1 MVEEK
6 VSPNVHSNFFLCFS
20 KLNLVTKTHGHL
32 ARDCISYSFLHSM
45 TTFGPVG
52 ACKNMC
58 NFYIIFLKI
67 KLLSQYIPVS
77 LTLGQEQQLQQVFI
91 KERKVIPKNYF
102 ALREIIRKSLNVYL
116 CQQQFQPNTREESL
130 CKDASVRDKKEQ
142 TFLRESVPDR
152 NLNINLRC
160 LTSTSYKR
168 KIP

>member
-45 TTFGPVG
+45 TTFGPVV

-67 KLLSQYIPVS
+67 KLPNISLFLSLLAKNSSCSRS
-77 LTLGQEQQLQQVFI
+77 L
-91 KERKVIPKNYF
+91 
-102 ALREIIRKSLNVYL
+102 
-116 CQQQFQPNTREESL
+116 
-130 CKDASVRDKKEQ
+130 
-142 TFLRESVPDR
+142 
-152 NLNINLRC
+152 
-160 LTSTSYKR
+160 
-168 KIP
+168 